1 MAIVPGA
8 GCAARNDSASGAQVI
23 DGSLNFNPE
32 WIDVS
37 NTFPTHLYKS
47 FASAG
52 DRKTCT
58 WSGRVNRT

>member
-32 WIDVS
+32 WIVNVTPMAYVS
-37 NTFPTHLYKS
+37 VEY
-47 FASAG
+47 
-52 DRKTCT
+52 
-58 WSGRVNRT
+58 